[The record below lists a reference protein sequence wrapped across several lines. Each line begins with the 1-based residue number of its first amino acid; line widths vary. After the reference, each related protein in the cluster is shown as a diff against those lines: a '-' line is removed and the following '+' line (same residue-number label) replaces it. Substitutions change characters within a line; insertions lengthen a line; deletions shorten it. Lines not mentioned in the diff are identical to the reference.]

1 MEPEVL
7 FCHQLRQL
15 LRIVKLTVV
24 KPMNEDKCVGM
35 SVRMSVVVERGNEC
49 EDECA
54 HVTPTYS
61 SSRHN
66 ICLTSSQHNDRYPFG
81 ADKTFIVLQP
91 GPSFTAFGI
100 GENHPDDDEVYTTS
114 RQRIR
119 QAYRAAGRGYITPEP
134 HLHRQAKQIVPG
146 VTHAWWDADEDE
158 S

>member
-24 KPMNEDKCVGM
+24 KPMNEDKCVEMSVRMSVSLNEGM
-35 SVRMSVVVERGNEC
+35 SVRMS
-49 EDECA
+49 A
-54 HVTPTYS
+54 PMSPPTYS
-61 SSRHN
+61 YSRHN
-66 ICLTSSQHNDRYPFG
+66 ICLTSNQRNDRYPFG